1 MTPATA
7 PPSRKEVAK
16 IVKALARNKAT
27 GPDNISAEALQAGG
41 ETAVNMT
48 HALITHI
55 WTLKNVPAELG
66 EATILLLP
74 KNARRPKEPSLQRP
88 ISLTNIWFKVLDK
101 ALTERLSSH
110 IEDTKFL
117 AEPQYGFRK
126 IRSTA
131 D

>member
-55 WTLKNVPAELG
+55 WTSKMSQQNWV
-66 EATILLLP
+66 
-74 KNARRPKEPSLQRP
+74 KQR
-88 ISLTNIWFKVLDK
+88 
-101 ALTERLSSH
+101 
-110 IEDTKFL
+110 
-117 AEPQYGFRK
+117 
-126 IRSTA
+126 
-131 D
+131 